1 MRPLAQGHTANHQQ
15 GHIHTQGQPAPK
27 LAALGQAPRPRSE
40 VGGAGTRSTIPMA
53 ACGGWEEAIRQGAA
67 HQHRP
72 SARLQKEGQ
81 KSDQRAFKAEVP
93 ATERGH

>member
-1 MRPLAQGHTANHQQ
+1 
-15 GHIHTQGQPAPK
+15 
-27 LAALGQAPRPRSE
+27 
-40 VGGAGTRSTIPMA
+40 MA

-72 SARLQKEGQ
+72 SAHLQIQGQ

-93 ATERGH
+93 ATEKAH